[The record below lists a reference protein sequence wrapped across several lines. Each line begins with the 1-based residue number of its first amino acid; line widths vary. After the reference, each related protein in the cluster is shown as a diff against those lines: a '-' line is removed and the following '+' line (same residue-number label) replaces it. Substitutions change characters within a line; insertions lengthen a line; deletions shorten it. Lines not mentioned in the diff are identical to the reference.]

1 MYFVLGL
8 LFVCFQWGDRG
19 GRHKETAYLIFIAL
33 DPKICFVI

>member
-19 GRHKETAYLIFIAL
+19 GRHKETEYLIFIAL